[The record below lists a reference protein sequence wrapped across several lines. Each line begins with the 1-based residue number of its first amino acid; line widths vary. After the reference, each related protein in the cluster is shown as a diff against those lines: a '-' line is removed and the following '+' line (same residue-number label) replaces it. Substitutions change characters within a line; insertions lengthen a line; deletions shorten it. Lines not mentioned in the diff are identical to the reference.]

1 MRSRPLPG
9 GAGRSGAAET
19 QDLIETLIAGLEKS
33 TAALE
38 AELEAYH
45 LCNAEKR
52 IAIELAKAEEVA
64 RAEGVT
70 LTGERTA
77 RIRAAAASDKDKLAD
92 LEQAERHLA
101 ESARHVGQALS
112 DAFADAILEGKSF
125 GEVLRGLEKQ
135 IARATLQALFTGQA
149 RSPASSARRRR
160 RTPSAGSPVRSRVS
174 SRTCSPA
181 RPAPG
186 AT

>member
-92 LEQAERHLA
+92 LEQALK
-101 ESARHVGQALS
+101 
-112 DAFADAILEGKSF
+112 F
-125 GEVLRGLEKQ
+125 
-135 IARATLQALFTGQA
+135 
-149 RSPASSARRRR
+149 
-160 RTPSAGSPVRSRVS
+160 
-174 SRTCSPA
+174 
-181 RPAPG
+181 
-186 AT
+186 